1 MTTKN
6 AIIYVRASTKT
17 QETSIPLQTRI
28 CNKFAADNGYT
39 IVNTYSETASG
50 GDNDRVM
57 FNNAVNDCLDND
69 YYFISAKVDRVA
81 RKISAIG
88 EIIDS
93 GLKLRIVQLGNN
105 DVNKMVLAVFA
116 AMAET
121 ERDFIKM
128 RTREALQ
135 YKKSQGVVLGS
146 PDIKKAQAAS
156 IKVRSALAASYN
168 AATLKVIDEIK
179 SAGILTYTGIASS
192 LTRRGYKTRRGNNFT
207 ATSVR
212 RIMLPA

>member
-6 AIIYVRASTKT
+6 AVIYVRASRKT
-17 QETSIPLQTRI
+17 QETTIPLQTRI

-57 FNNAVNDCLDND
+57 FNAAVKDCLDND

-179 SAGILTYTGIASS
+179 SAGILTYTGIAAS

>member
-39 IVNTYSETASG
+39 IINTYSETASG

>member
-39 IVNTYSETASG
+39 IINTYGETASG

>member
-6 AIIYVRASTKT
+6 AIIYVRASRKS
-17 QETSIPLQTRI
+17 QETTIPLQMRI
-28 CNKFAADNGYT
+28 CNKFAADHGYN
-39 IVNTYSETASG
+39 IINTYSETASG

-57 FNNAVNDCLDND
+57 FNDAVSECLDND

-93 GLKLRIVQLGNN
+93 GIKLRIVQLGDN

-135 YKKSQGVVLGS
+135 YKKSQGIVLGS
-146 PDIKKAQAAS
+146 PDIKKAQRAS

-179 SAGILTYTGIASS
+179 AAGILTYTGIASS